1 MAVSIT
7 LSDVKPMIEQM
18 GFTVPDAI
26 LTMLLAEANTATEC
40 MEANGYS
47 ENLQTLLLTYAVCRL
62 ASLNGAQ
69 KITSRHAPS
78 GASQSF
84 TYDSS
89 GTDGLYDQI
98 LAWDKNN
105 CLGFLPL
112 SGTDVGFIMV
122 VSGNKRRRR

>member
-1 MAVSIT
+1 MAVTIT
-7 LSDVKPMIEQM
+7 LNDVKPMIEQM

-26 LTMLLAEANTATEC
+26 LTMLLTEANTASEC
-40 MEANGYS
+40 MESNGYS
-47 ENLQTLLLTYAVCRL
+47 DNLQELLLTYAVCRL

-69 KITSRHAPS
+69 KLTARRSPS

-89 GTDGLYDQI
+89 GTVGLYDQI
-98 LAWDKNN
+98 IAWDKSN

-112 SGTDVGFIMV
+112 SGSDTGFIMAV
-122 VSGNKRRRR
+122 RGNRRC

>member
-1 MAVSIT
+1 MAVTIT

-26 LTMLLAEANTATEC
+26 LTMLLKEANTASEC
-40 MEANGYS
+40 MESNGYS
-47 ENLQTLLLTYAVCRL
+47 DNLQELLLTYAVCRL

-69 KITSRHAPS
+69 KLTARRSPS

-84 TYDSS
+84 TYDSA

-98 LAWDKNN
+98 IAWDKSN

-112 SGTDVGFIMV
+112 SGSDAGFIMAV
-122 VSGNKRRRR
+122 RGNRRC